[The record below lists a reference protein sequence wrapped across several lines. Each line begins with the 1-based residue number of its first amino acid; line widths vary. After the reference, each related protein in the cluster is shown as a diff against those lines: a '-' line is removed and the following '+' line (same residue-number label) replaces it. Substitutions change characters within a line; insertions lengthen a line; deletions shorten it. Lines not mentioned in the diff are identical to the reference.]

1 MNHLTSQQISQYLAG
16 DLTPEQEVH
25 AHECP
30 QCGERLARLE
40 SSLSHFRSSV
50 RNLKEIKIM
59 TRMYSGNETMAGFT
73 SLLIHAGVVAMI
85 LLLGTLKP
93 VQSMIKQ
100 SVTLI
105 APSLKSYEAAKH
117 GGGGG
122 GARSPIEASKGK
134 LPKSAPRV

>member
-1 MNHLTSQQISQYLAG
+1 MNHLSSQQISESLAG
-16 DLTPEQEVH
+16 SLTPEQEVH

-30 QCGERLARLE
+30 QCGARLARLE

-50 RNLKEIKIM
+50 RNLKETQTM

-73 SLLIHAGVVAMI
+73 SLLIHGGVVAMI

-93 VQSMIKQ
+93 VQQIMKA

-105 APSLKSYEAAKH
+105 APSLKSYEAEH
-117 GGGGG
+117 RGGGGG
-122 GARSPIEASKGK
+122 GGRSPLEASKGK
-134 LPKSAPRV
+134 LPK

>member
-1 MNHLTSQQISQYLAG
+1 MNQHLSSKQISQYLVG

-25 AHECP
+25 AHECSV
-30 QCGERLARLE
+30 CGARLAHLE
-40 SSLSHFRSSV
+40 ASLSHFRSSV
-50 RNLKEIKIM
+50 RNLKETQSM

-73 SLLIHAGVVAMI
+73 SLLIHCGVVAML

-93 VQSMIKQ
+93 VQKMMKE

-105 APSLKSYEAAKH
+105 APSLKPYEAAKS

-122 GARSPIEASKGK
+122 GGRSPIDASKGK
-134 LPKSAPRV
+134 APK